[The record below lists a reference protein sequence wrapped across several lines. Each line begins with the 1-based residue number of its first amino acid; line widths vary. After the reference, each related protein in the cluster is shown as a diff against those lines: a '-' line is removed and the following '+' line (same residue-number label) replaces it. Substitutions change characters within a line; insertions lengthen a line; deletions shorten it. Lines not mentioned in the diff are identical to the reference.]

1 MSLRYKC
8 IVLDHDDTTVNSTPK
23 VHYLSYQ
30 QFMKKY
36 RPTDRIIKL
45 ENISFEWR
53 ECYKKYTPIM
63 FNGFWEFLKEFKRR
77 GGIICICSHGLKQV
91 IEDFY
96 QNYNEGK
103 IIPDSIYGYDSKH
116 PEYCKP
122 FTFPIEDILH
132 KFHLQKKDVVVI
144 DDLSHGLIMA
154 KKSGVDSIGTV
165 YGEGHDLIKPKITA
179 ISKKVVSSVEE
190 LKNYILLDE
199 DH

>member
-1 MSLRYKC
+1 
-8 IVLDHDDTTVNSTPK
+8 
-23 VHYLSYQ
+23 
-30 QFMKKY
+30 MKKY
-36 RPTDRIIKL
+36 RPEDQIISLEEWYKVLWDHTTMQLLIDILKLTDEEL
-45 ENISFEWR
+45 EKISFEWR
-53 ECYKKYTPIM
+53 ECYKKYKPIM
-63 FNGFWEFLKEFKRR
+63 FNGFWEFLEEFKRR

-96 QNYNEGK
+96 QSYNEGE

-122 FTFPIEDILH
+122 FTFPIEDILQ
-132 KFHLQKKDVVVI
+132 KFHLQKKDIVVI
-144 DDLSHGLIMA
+144 DDLSYGLIMA
-154 KKSGVDSIGTV
+154 KNSGVDSIGTV

-199 DH
+199 SH